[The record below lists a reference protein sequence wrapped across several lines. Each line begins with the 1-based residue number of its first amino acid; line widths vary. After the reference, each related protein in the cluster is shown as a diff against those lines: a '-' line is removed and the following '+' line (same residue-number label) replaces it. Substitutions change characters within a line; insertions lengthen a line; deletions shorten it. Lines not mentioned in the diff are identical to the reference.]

1 MILVL
6 CSCQISNKYSIHS
19 ANLIFLATAE
29 LTWLFTRL
37 NIFEFYSTSILD
49 LIRLYF
55 CWGKLSNGWFLQL
68 LCFVKLDSQLMIDTP
83 PPGVR
88 NRAAAEEIT
97 TLKLESQLILDARRS
112 NCRSINIIIYFST
125 FWTGKT
131 VKKLPK
137 QGYSLISKWQLLW
150 KKIQFH
156 EWPIILFA
164 SFTFFKEH
172 QQTLFLMAGSFKNTN
187 ISYKWFIIF
196 LVYSQ
201 FSSISF

>member
-83 PPGVR
+83 PRCQKSRCSWR
-88 NRAAAEEIT
+88 NNYLEAWISIDTRCQKI
-97 TLKLESQLILDARRS
+97 KLS
-112 NCRSINIIIYFST
+112 
-125 FWTGKT
+125 
-131 VKKLPK
+131 VKK
-137 QGYSLISKWQLLW
+137 YYN
-150 KKIQFH
+150 
-156 EWPIILFA
+156 
-164 SFTFFKEH
+164 
-172 QQTLFLMAGSFKNTN
+172 LFLNFLNWKNREKVAKTRLLFDLEMTIALKENTIPWMAHSSFCFFFILQRAPTNTLLN
-187 ISYKWFIIF
+187 GRLF
-196 LVYSQ
+196 
-201 FSSISF
+201 